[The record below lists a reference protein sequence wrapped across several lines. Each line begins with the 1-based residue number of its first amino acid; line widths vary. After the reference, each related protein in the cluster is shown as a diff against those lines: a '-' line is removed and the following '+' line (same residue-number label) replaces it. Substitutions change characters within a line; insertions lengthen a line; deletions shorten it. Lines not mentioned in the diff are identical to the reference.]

1 MAGILI
7 HALLCLGI
15 LLCCYSMRKKWT
27 LKKEIIDANLVLVR
41 ESVKKKEYVSYAT
54 KSFQNSEGL
63 IEA

>member
-27 LKKEIIDANLVLVR
+27 LKKKEIVDANLVIVR

-54 KSFQNSEGL
+54 KSFQNNGGFD
-63 IEA
+63 